1 MTTTTE
7 NPTGPGTRPAAEVE
21 VPTYPLRARLAAEA
35 FGTLWLVLGGVG
47 AAVLAG
53 DQIGNAGIAAAFGL
67 SVLTAAYAVGHVSG
81 GHFNPAVTVGL
92 AVARRISWREVP
104 AYVATQLVAALA
116 GAGIVLALAQG
127 KPGYAVS
134 QGLGANGF
142 GAQSPGEYAWWV
154 AAIAEVVLTAVFVLT
169 ILGATD
175 TPAARGFAPLTIGL
189 TLTLIHLVSIP
200 VDGTSVNPARSFG
213 PALLSG
219 GTALGQLWL
228 FVVFPLLGAL
238 VAGAAYSWLFGH
250 RAVSS
255 LEDATSA

>member
-1 MTTTTE
+1 MSTTTDTGVEPTTE
-7 NPTGPGTRPAAEVE
+7 PTTRTDA
-21 VPTYPLRARLAAEA
+21 PTYPLRARLAAEA

-104 AYVATQLVAALA
+104 AYVVTQLVAALA
-116 GAGIVLALAQG
+116 GAGIVLALAEG
-127 KPGYAVS
+127 KAGYQVS
-134 QGLGANGF
+134 QGLGANGY
-142 GAQSPGEYAWWV
+142 GAESPGDYAWWV
-154 AAIAEVVLTAVFVLT
+154 AAVAEVVLTAIFVLA

-175 TPAARGFAPLTIGL
+175 TPAARGFAPLSIGL

-228 FVVFPLLGAL
+228 FVVFPLVGAL
-238 VAGAAYSWLFGH
+238 SAGAAYSWLFGR
-250 RAVSS
+250 RAVASM
-255 LEDATSA
+255 EEATRA